1 MSVEEEKDQRLWTFS
16 PVFCWASGGQF
27 NTGYQYAMIL
37 PGLHLYVHVTHTHTH
52 KPNTQAVAPVMMMHW
67 LFDGVCVCV
76 WCVSRFV
83 QRAVLSERPSAAMLV
98 LSLHHEHM
106 TVLWLSGLQLLR
118 DNDCNGIASRGQQRQ
133 KLKGDSST
141 KTGSHALLKPRPLR
155 NGGLSSCSP
164 LLGRQ
169 ICLIMHQDV
178 KLRQKKRHLR
188 GKRSWGVAFGAKW
201 ETINSFVWMKVTLP
215 PALVSLFSQAV

>member
-1 MSVEEEKDQRLWTFS
+1 M
-16 PVFCWASGGQF
+16 
-27 NTGYQYAMIL
+27 
-37 PGLHLYVHVTHTHTH
+37 
-52 KPNTQAVAPVMMMHW
+52 
-67 LFDGVCVCV
+67 
-76 WCVSRFV
+76 

-106 TVLWLSGLQLLR
+106 TALWLSGLQLLR
-118 DNDCNGIASRGQQRQ
+118 DNNCNGIASRGKQRQ

-141 KTGSHALLKPRPLR
+141 KTGSHALLKPRLLR

-178 KLRQKKRHLR
+178 KLRQKKKTFERKEVVRCGFWSQMGNNKQFCLDESH
-188 GKRSWGVAFGAKW
+188 
-201 ETINSFVWMKVTLP
+201 
-215 PALVSLFSQAV
+215 PASCAGLTVQSSSVKFLTEAI